1 VKHPFPAGKLPVRG
15 SFRMACLLI
24 GSAAVTNVRRIQ
36 QYLKVESR
44 SDQQEGFFVIL
55 GKVFLRSWIS
65 LFQIPKLYLGC

>member
-36 QYLKVESR
+36 QYLKVESQ
-44 SDQQEGFFVIL
+44 SDQQEETFFVI
-55 GKVFLRSWIS
+55 GKAFLLS
-65 LFQIPKLYLGC
+65 